1 MMVVSDCKYF
11 SVLNVSMYLL
21 QLCPHVYLFMYELPI
36 LHLHYDVLYILGLG
50 L

>member
-1 MMVVSDCKYF
+1 MMVVSDFKYF

-21 QLCPHVYLFMYELPI
+21 QLCPYVYLFMYELPI
-36 LHLHYDVLYILGLG
+36 LHLHYDVILGLG